1 MAGYL
6 AKDTGKWSTQG
17 ETGKLKPICEKST
30 GGGLA
35 NLFMIHFLKTQQ
47 SSQWYRDN
55 QIL

>member
-17 ETGKLKPICEKST
+17 ETAKLKPICEKST

-35 NLFMIHFLKTQQ
+35 NLLMIH
-47 SSQWYRDN
+47 
-55 QIL
+55 